1 MKGPIEPDELNRQL
15 LKFWLGPFFG
25 VLYRLDGVWL
35 QTFSDILGTFLV
47 SPFEPGHFGSCQTIL
62 FLQLDF

>member
-1 MKGPIEPDELNRQL
+1 MKGPMVPDEPNWQL

-47 SPFEPGHFGSCQTIL
+47 RLNFECDTSKYVKL
-62 FLQLDF
+62 

>member
-1 MKGPIEPDELNRQL
+1 MKGRIEPYEPNRQP

-47 SPFEPGHFGSCQTIL
+47 RQAFWIVKNKIF
-62 FLQLDF
+62 